1 MLACN
6 AGLRAQQKKSSPSSA
21 STKAAASALAAA
33 PANAPAAV
41 EMHGGSNMIVPLHPE
56 EPAIFDL
63 IALPVGVSGLEALG
77 EDQQFDLEFQGW
89 DAAFSNE

>member
-6 AGLRAQQKKSSPSSA
+6 AGLRAQHKKSSPSSA
-21 STKAAASALAAA
+21 SAKAAASALAAA

-41 EMHGGSNMIVPLHPE
+41 ELHGGSNMIVPLHPE

-63 IALPVGVSGLEALG
+63 IALPDGVLGL

-89 DAAFSNE
+89 DAAFENE